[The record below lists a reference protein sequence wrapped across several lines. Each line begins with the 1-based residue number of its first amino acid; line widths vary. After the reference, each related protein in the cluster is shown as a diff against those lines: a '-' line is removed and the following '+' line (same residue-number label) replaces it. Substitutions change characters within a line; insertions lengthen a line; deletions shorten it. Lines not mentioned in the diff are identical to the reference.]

1 MDLNA
6 RQKAF
11 CRHYASKPDA
21 GEAYR
26 LAGYESDGKT
36 ASDSAS
42 RLLAEPG
49 VKAEVSRLQAAIA
62 ERAEVQAARVIR
74 EVARLAL
81 SDVRG
86 ILNEDGSLKPVSEW
100 DDEAAACVA
109 SIETDEIWGT
119 EGRGPD
125 RTRVQVGVT
134 RKIRFWDKAKALDL
148 LMDHLGLTQRP
159 TLESLLI
166 FFPPDRAERIR
177 QFLAR
182 GVGGPATGGGPGADL
197 PRLRIEAG
205 GEKAGG

>member
-1 MDLNA
+1 MAMNA

-11 CRHYASKPDA
+11 CREYVKDHDPGA
-21 GEAYR
+21 AYLR
-26 LAGYESDGKT
+26 AGYECGD
-36 ASDSAS
+36 DSAANSGS
-42 RLLAEPG
+42 RLLGDAH
-49 VKAEVSRLQAAIA
+49 VKAEVSRLQARIA

-119 EGRGPD
+119 EGTGRD

-182 GVGGPATGGGPGADL
+182 GVGGAANSGGAGADL
-197 PRLRIEAG
+197 PRLRVEAG